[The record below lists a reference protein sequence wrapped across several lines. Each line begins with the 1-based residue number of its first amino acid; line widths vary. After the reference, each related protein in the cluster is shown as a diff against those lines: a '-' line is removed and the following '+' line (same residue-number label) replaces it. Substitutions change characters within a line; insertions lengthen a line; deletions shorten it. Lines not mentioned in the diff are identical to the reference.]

1 MRAPG
6 IEALALLGA
15 IALLTLSAPP
25 SARALQAPDPGALA
39 GEACNLA
46 GQVPALGAGAKDAC
60 EALVVPLRL
69 PEWLAAKGW
78 GALGSLLGGVP
89 KQLAGAVQKV
99 VEYGANTVLNGV
111 SGWVA
116 SGAVFLVSRVAD
128 AIDKT
133 TTPQVSSGWF
143 SASYATLARIAFT
156 LALPLL
162 FFALARALFLRDLS
176 ELARS
181 VLVYLPL
188 SALLTGA
195 AVAVTQ
201 MALVVTDG
209 LSLQAAGLAGS
220 QPHAF
225 FAQAAKGL
233 VVLGAGGA
241 ASGSPA
247 LPGFVVALLA
257 LVAAICAFVLW
268 LELILRGAAI
278 YVVLVFLPLAFVC
291 LIWPTTARLARRMV
305 ELLGALIASK
315 LLIVTIIALAAS
327 ALLHGGLGGSIE
339 AALAGVVL
347 MALAIWA
354 PWTLMRL
361 IPLMEAAVAH
371 HEPVSSQAR
380 ALTVERMRP
389 AELVKRAFGDSGAA
403 GLTAEPYGSG
413 TQGQGAASASTAE
426 GAAGYGRAAAAGASG
441 GAAGGVLAAG
451 IVAKGVA
458 KRRAQSSGTLAS
470 VAGADGRASE
480 ASVSG
485 SAGTPTAAADDTAT
499 IRGDA
504 DSAGAAAVP
513 ETTQSRERG
522 AHASAPAD
530 GVAAPM
536 RGAPS
541 APRVGDAE
549 PAVDGAS
556 ASAPR
561 TIAGLGSSDGRVP
574 ASAGPP
580 AVASTVAPELGAQ
593 REPPL
598 RHKPLPPTP
607 PSSAG
612 LMAPAAQ
619 GTPRAGA
626 PAGEE
631 PTARSAQAS
640 ARLDPNE
647 LVPEAEADDG
657 R

>member
-1 MRAPG
+1 MP
-6 IEALALLGA
+6 A
-15 IALLTLSAPP
+15 I
-25 SARALQAPDPGALA
+25 
-39 GEACNLA
+39 
-46 GQVPALGAGAKDAC
+46 GAGAKDAC
-60 EALVVPLRL
+60 EALVAPLRL

-111 SGWVA
+111 SGWIA

-143 SASYATLARIAFT
+143 TASYATLARIAFT

-305 ELLGALIASK
+305 ELLAALIASK
-315 LLIVTIIALAAS
+315 LVIVTIIALAAS

-371 HEPVSSQAR
+371 HAPVSSQAR

-389 AELVKRAFGDSGAA
+389 AELVKRAFGESGAA
-403 GLTAEPYGSG
+403 GLSGEPYGSEAA
-413 TQGQGAASASTAE
+413 GQGAGSASAAE
-426 GAAGYGRAAAAGASG
+426 GGAGYGRAAAVGASG
-441 GAAGGVLAAG
+441 GAAAGGVLAAG
-451 IVAKGVA
+451 MAATGVA
-458 KRRAQSSGTLAS
+458 KRRAQSSGALTSA
-470 VAGADGRASE
+470 AGADGRAGESH
-480 ASVSG
+480 ASG
-485 SAGTPTAAADDTAT
+485 SAREPAAAADDTAT

-541 APRVGDAE
+541 APRVEDVE

-561 TIAGLGSSDGRVP
+561 TIAGLGSSDRRVP

-580 AVASTVAPELGAQ
+580 AVAATVAPQPGTQA
-593 REPPL
+593 EPPL
-598 RHKPLPPTP
+598 GREPSPSPPGG
-607 PSSAG
+607 SAG

-619 GTPRAGA
+619 GAPRGGA

-631 PTARSAQAS
+631 PTARSAQVS
-640 ARLDPNE
+640 ERLDPNE
-647 LVPEAEADDG
+647 LVPDAEADDG